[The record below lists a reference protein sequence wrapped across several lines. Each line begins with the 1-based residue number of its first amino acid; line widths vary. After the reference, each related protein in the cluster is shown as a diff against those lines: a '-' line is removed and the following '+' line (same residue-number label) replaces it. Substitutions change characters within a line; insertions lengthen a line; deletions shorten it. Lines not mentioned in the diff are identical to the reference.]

1 VTTRLSQN
9 SSNLE
14 HVLNGEVKQHKVH
27 GTIDDVVVLNE
38 LVIGAFLELN
48 EVKDLNIGSIS
59 KTKLSV
65 NITEQETSEL
75 IDSIYFSISIVVKMT
90 KKTVELLTKWLLAA
104 FFDCSF
110 HPHTILVI
118 DKSVT
123 EDSACL
129 VSP

>member
-1 VTTRLSQN
+1 
-9 SSNLE
+9 
-14 HVLNGEVKQHKVH
+14 VLNGEVKQHKVH

-75 IDSIYFSISIVVKMT
+75 IEGSDFAITIVIEMSQKSM
-90 KKTVELLTKWLLAA
+90 ELLVEWLLEALLN
-104 FFDCSF
+104 
-110 HPHTILVI
+110 TL
-118 DKSVT
+118 
-123 EDSACL
+123 
-129 VSP
+129 

>member
-14 HVLNGEVKQHKVH
+14 HVLNGEVKQHKIH

-75 IDSIYFSISIVVKMT
+75 IEGSDFAITIVIEMSQKSM
-90 KKTVELLTKWLLAA
+90 ELLVEWLLEALLN
-104 FFDCSF
+104 
-110 HPHTILVI
+110 TL
-118 DKSVT
+118 
-123 EDSACL
+123 
-129 VSP
+129 